1 MEKEVL
7 EEYISLFEK
16 VAHKSANLEEL
27 QKKYEPNSVFDDL
40 EIWEIYAAHIIAEYL
55 PQKINVLG
63 EEDERIMN
71 VDEWM
76 FSSAFLFEPYWII
89 KYQDMYYAFD
99 FEDELGEKGTEYLKL
114 QNYLWDRKVQ
124 EIAEELEGIIGE
136 ECTVGS
142 DEDGNFIIRLDDE
155 GN

>member
-27 QKKYEPNSVFDDL
+27 KKKYEPNSVFDDL

-76 FSSAFLFEPYWII
+76 FHLRFFL
-89 KYQDMYYAFD
+89 
-99 FEDELGEKGTEYLKL
+99 
-114 QNYLWDRKVQ
+114 NR
-124 EIAEELEGIIGE
+124 IGLSNTKI
-136 ECTVGS
+136 CTMLLTLRM
-142 DEDGNFIIRLDDE
+142 N
-155 GN
+155 

>member
-99 FEDELGEKGTEYLKL
+99 FEDELGEKGTEYSKL
-114 QNYLWDRKVQ
+114 QDYLWERKVQ
-124 EIAEELEGIIGE
+124 EIAEELEGFINE

-142 DEDGNFIIRLDDE
+142 DEDGNSIIRLDDE

>member
-40 EIWEIYAAHIIAEYL
+40 EIWELYVAHIIAEYL
-55 PQKINVLG
+55 PQKIDVLG

-71 VDEWM
+71 IDEWM

-89 KYQDMYYAFD
+89 KYQDIV
-99 FEDELGEKGTEYLKL
+99 LC
-114 QNYLWDRKVQ
+114 V
-124 EIAEELEGIIGE
+124 
-136 ECTVGS
+136 
-142 DEDGNFIIRLDDE
+142 
-155 GN
+155 

>member
-40 EIWEIYAAHIIAEYL
+40 EIWELYAAHIIAEYL

-71 VDEWM
+71 IDEWM

-89 KYQDMYYAFD
+89 KYQDVYYAFD

-114 QNYLWDRKVQ
+114 RDYLWERKVQ
-124 EIAEELEGIIGE
+124 EIAEELEGFIDE

-142 DEDGNFIIRLDDE
+142 DEDGNSIIRLDDE

>member
-40 EIWEIYAAHIIAEYL
+40 EIWELYTAHIIAEYL
-55 PQKINVLG
+55 PQKIDVLG

-71 VDEWM
+71 IDEWM
-76 FSSAFLFEPYWII
+76 FSSAGTI
-89 KYQDMYYAFD
+89 KYF
-99 FEDELGEKGTEYLKL
+99 
-114 QNYLWDRKVQ
+114 V
-124 EIAEELEGIIGE
+124 
-136 ECTVGS
+136 
-142 DEDGNFIIRLDDE
+142 
-155 GN
+155 

>member
-40 EIWEIYAAHIIAEYL
+40 EIWELYTAHIIAEYL
-55 PQKINVLG
+55 PQKIDVLG

-71 VDEWM
+71 IDEWM

-99 FEDELGEKGTEYLKL
+99 FEDEL
-114 QNYLWDRKVQ
+114 
-124 EIAEELEGIIGE
+124 EIAEELGCIIGE
-136 ECTVGS
+136 ECIVDS
-142 DEDGNFIIRLDDE
+142 DEDGNSIIKLCDEDD
-155 GN
+155 

>member
-40 EIWEIYAAHIIAEYL
+40 EIWEIYAAHIRAEYL

-99 FEDELGEKGTEYLKL
+99 FEDELGEKGTEYSKL
-114 QNYLWDRKVQ
+114 QDYLWERKVQ
-124 EIAEELEGIIGE
+124 EIAEELEGFINE

-142 DEDGNFIIRLDDE
+142 DEDGNSIIRLDDE

>member
-16 VAHKSANLEEL
+16 VSHKSANLEEL

-40 EIWEIYAAHIIAEYL
+40 EIWELYVAHIIAEYL
-55 PQKINVLG
+55 PQKIDVLG

-71 VDEWM
+71 IDEWM

-99 FEDELGEKGTEYLKL
+99 FEDELEGKDAEYSELREYL
-114 QNYLWDRKVQ
+114 WERMVQ
-124 EIAEELEGIIGE
+124 EIAEELGGIIGE
-136 ECTVGS
+136 ECIVDS
-142 DEDGNFIIRLDDE
+142 DEDGNSIIRLYDEDD
-155 GN
+155 

>member
-99 FEDELGEKGTEYLKL
+99 FEDELGEKGTEYSKL
-114 QNYLWDRKVQ
+114 QDYLWERKVQ
-124 EIAEELEGIIGE
+124 EIAEELEGFINE

-142 DEDGNFIIRLDDE
+142 DEDVKLAEIY
-155 GN
+155 

>member
-27 QKKYEPNSVFDDL
+27 KKKYEPNSVFDDL

-99 FEDELGEKGTEYLKL
+99 FEDELGEKGADYSKL
-114 QNYLWDRKVQ
+114 QDYLWERKVQ
-124 EIAEELEGIIGE
+124 EIAEELEGFINE

-142 DEDGNFIIRLDDE
+142 DEDGNSIIRLDDE

>member
-89 KYQDMYYAFD
+89 KYQDMCYAFD

-114 QNYLWDRKVQ
+114 QNYLWERKVQ
-124 EIAEELEGIIGE
+124 EIAEE
-136 ECTVGS
+136 
-142 DEDGNFIIRLDDE
+142 
-155 GN
+155 

>member
-1 MEKEVL
+1 M
-7 EEYISLFEK
+7 
-16 VAHKSANLEEL
+16 EEL